1 MTYFEQALHF
11 FEAGKLEEAR
21 KYFGHA
27 KNFGSENE
35 RQRAA
40 KILEQ
45 IDAGTGNVDSLIHEN
60 ALVRPVK
67 TLLAEK
73 RYALALE
80 KLLALG
86 DSASAE
92 ELYFLGIL
100 HDDFGM
106 GMPND
111 PEKARAYFKKS
122 FELGYA
128 DAAVDYI
135 NVGDGDIE
143 QLNSAQRS
151 LLAKAVKRGSVHAKL
166 TLLADDISAASEEE
180 CDAARQRYE
189 QFLTDTETDDASVR
203 LFRARENL
211 NNGSPVERARGF
223 EDLLALK
230 NHWETWLA
238 ECAWE
243 IVGECFRDGVY
254 VSQDLAEAKFCFNK
268 IVELGRKNVPEEV
281 REFLSGNWKDEPSE
295 EEDAEEWISEKQ
307 REKLR
312 QIEEA
317 LFFAHQM
324 WLYDLGE
331 SDSDECN
338 VEEFSHILSAWT
350 DMTGA
355 LKSVQNL
362 IDDLVN
368 ILETHFDVP
377 DAKEILNQKIRREFA
392 ALKKII
398 KEMDTDLINYTADA
412 DSDGMIANARALL
425 SASKIAKKHTT
436 RFLEAKEAFIETLKN
451 TVVVLISEEEE
462 KGTSN
467 TNDFDSLFSSLKSP
481 WIRGI
486 AFKIKDLL
494 FTAHASWKMRMSN
507 KKVGNTSFEIPDS
520 WKEDA
525 SLAFKKMIEAW
536 DVDCFRKEI
545 KELLNVVVDL
555 SVVGRD
561 LKKLYQV
568 LKEMQHAL
576 HDRQTDGI
584 HEFALG
590 NLSEV
595 EARFFAFQ
603 NDFLEV
609 VWEALREVDEYYR
622 DENDDDLEECDD
634 EENNEES
641 YEDDEEDEE
650 YDEDSDDGEDD
661 DEYEEEGD
669 DDGEDGD
676 EDEEDDDYVFCTSCG
691 ARNPEGANF
700 CYKCGEEIFRDED

>member
-21 KYFGHA
+21 KYFGYA
-27 KNFGSENE
+27 KNFGSENKK
-35 RQRAA
+35 QRATE
-40 KILEQ
+40 ILEQ
-45 IDAGTGNVDSLIHEN
+45 IDAGTANVDSLVHEN
-60 ALVRPVK
+60 ALARPVK
-67 TLLAEK
+67 TLLEEK
-73 RYALALE
+73 RYGLALE

-92 ELYFLGIL
+92 ELYYLGVL

-128 DAAVDYI
+128 DAG
-135 NVGDGDIE
+135 VGYVYVGTDEDEAPEPLSTE
-143 QLNSAQRS
+143 QRK
-151 LLAKAVKRGSVHAKL
+151 LLEKAAKRGNIRAKAW
-166 TLLADDISAASEEE
+166 LLIDDLVVCLKENASEEE
-180 CDAARQRYE
+180 IETAKQRYE
-189 QFLTDTETDDASVR
+189 QFLEKTESDDPFILLPSGEASLR
-203 LFRARENL
+203 
-211 NNGSPVERARGF
+211 NGVPTVRARGF
-223 EDLLALK
+223 ETLLNLR
-230 NHWETWLA
+230 NYWETDIA
-238 ECAWE
+238 ATAWVW
-243 IVGECFRDGVY
+243 IGKCFRDGIY
-254 VSQDLAEAKFCFNK
+254 VSQDLDEAKFCFNK
-268 IVELGRKNVPEEV
+268 IVELGKKYVSEDV

-295 EEDAEEWISEKQ
+295 DEDATEWVVGKMN
-307 REKLR
+307 EKLR

-398 KEMDTDLINYTADA
+398 KEMDSDLVNYTADA

-425 SASKIAKKHTT
+425 SASKIAKKHTE

-451 TVVVLISEEEE
+451 TVVVLISE
-462 KGTSN
+462 
-467 TNDFDSLFSSLKSP
+467 
-481 WIRGI
+481 
-486 AFKIKDLL
+486 
-494 FTAHASWKMRMSN
+494 
-507 KKVGNTSFEIPDS
+507 
-520 WKEDA
+520 
-525 SLAFKKMIEAW
+525 
-536 DVDCFRKEI
+536 
-545 KELLNVVVDL
+545 
-555 SVVGRD
+555 
-561 LKKLYQV
+561 
-568 LKEMQHAL
+568 
-576 HDRQTDGI
+576 
-584 HEFALG
+584 
-590 NLSEV
+590 
-595 EARFFAFQ
+595 
-603 NDFLEV
+603 
-609 VWEALREVDEYYR
+609 
-622 DENDDDLEECDD
+622 
-634 EENNEES
+634 
-641 YEDDEEDEE
+641 DDEEDEE
-650 YDEDSDDGEDD
+650 YDEDSDDGEYEDDGEESYEEDD
-661 DEYEEEGD
+661 DEYEEED
-669 DDGEDGD
+669 DEEYEDDGEDGDED

>member
-21 KYFGHA
+21 KYFGYA

-35 RQRAA
+35 KQRATE
-40 KILEQ
+40 ILEQ
-45 IDAGTGNVDSLIHEN
+45 IDAGTANVDSLVHEN
-60 ALVRPVK
+60 ALARPVK
-67 TLLAEK
+67 TLLEEK

-92 ELYFLGIL
+92 ELYYLGVL

-128 DAAVDYI
+128 DAGVGYAYVGADDDEDVKPCSTEQRTLLEKAAKRG
-135 NVGDGDIE
+135 NV
-143 QLNSAQRS
+143 R
-151 LLAKAVKRGSVHAKL
+151 AKAW
-166 TLLADDISAASEEE
+166 LLIDDLVVCLKENASEEE
-180 CDAARQRYE
+180 IETAKQRYE
-189 QFLTDTETDDASVR
+189 QFLEKTESDDPFILLPSGEASLR
-203 LFRARENL
+203 
-211 NNGSPVERARGF
+211 NGVPTVRARGF
-223 EDLLALK
+223 ETLLNLR
-230 NHWETWLA
+230 NYWETDIA
-238 ECAWE
+238 ASAWE
-243 IVGECFRDGVY
+243 WIGKCFRDGIY
-254 VSQDLAEAKFCFNK
+254 VSQDLDEAKFCFNK
-268 IVELGRKNVPEEV
+268 IVELRKKYVSEDV
-281 REFLSGNWKDEPSE
+281 REFLAGNWKDEPSE
-295 EEDAEEWISEKQ
+295 NEDSGEWIVGKMN
-307 REKLR
+307 EKLL
-312 QIEEA
+312 QIEES

-331 SDSDECN
+331 SNKEECN
-338 VEEFSHILSAWT
+338 VEEFSHILSEWT
-350 DMTGA
+350 GMAGA
-355 LKSVQNL
+355 LETVKNL
-362 IDDLVN
+362 IGDLGN
-368 ILETHFDVP
+368 IFKTHFGIS
-377 DAKEILNQKIRREFA
+377 DAAEILNQKIRKEFT

-398 KEMDTDLINYTADA
+398 KEMDADLVNYTADA
-412 DSDGMIANARALL
+412 DSDGMIENARALL
-425 SASKIAKKHTT
+425 SAPKIAKKHTT
-436 RFLEAKEAFIETLKN
+436 RFLEAKEALIEALTN
-451 TVVVLISEEEE
+451 YEDGLIPEDSEEDE
-462 KGTSN
+462 KRTSN
-467 TNDFDSLFSSLKSP
+467 TNDFDSLFSSLKNP
-481 WIRGI
+481 WVRAI

-494 FTAHASWKMRMSN
+494 FTAHASWKMRMTN

-595 EARFFAFQ
+595 EARFSASQ

-609 VWEALREVDEYYR
+609 VWEALREFDEYYR

-641 YEDDEEDEE
+641 YEDDDEE
-650 YDEDSDDGEDD
+650 YED
-661 DEYEEEGD
+661 
-669 DDGEDGD
+669 
-676 EDEEDDDYVFCTSCG
+676 DDDYVFCTSCG

-700 CYKCGEEIFRDED
+700 CYKCGEEIFKDED